1 MKKQLHQRV
10 DTDYV
15 KHILGKHL
23 SQGFPVEE
31 CKRGKVTGTNR
42 GVCQKITNNIN
53 MLTNS
58 NWHFPGSKKP
68 YSHTNPLVLRNIS
81 PLVPGTTVRYNQ
93 FYPPSNPFP

>member
-31 CKRGKVTGTNR
+31 CKRGKVTDTNR

-58 NWHFPGSKKP
+58 NWHFP
-68 YSHTNPLVLRNIS
+68 S
-81 PLVPGTTVRYNQ
+81 PTYEAA
-93 FYPPSNPFP
+93 SNTSSGCSCSLME